1 MQALRRIAAGI
12 ADTGAE
18 MPRKHHDA
26 LPGDKLL
33 ALYQRLTLDGRRHFQ
48 SDLARDLG
56 CSAQTVV
63 RLVAIVERNLG
74 RDAYIESGLESRRRY
89 YRLRSRSE
97 EKSLGFSFEELH
109 CLAACRDVAAQFLPE
124 SVVDRISQTVTALA
138 LHLAEGNPPTAGQ
151 PIGFRSK
158 GFIDYSP
165 HFQTIT
171 TLRKAIERRQ
181 VCRIVY
187 RARGRQAEGVY
198 RYAPGRLVAMS
209 GTLYVLGYRM
219 SEGSVLPDRPT
230 TFSIHRFAEVT
241 PTGEYFRFNAA
252 DGEARTFGL
261 GWHEPRRV
269 QVRVEAEASD
279 YVRDRVWSDDQV
291 VEDQDDG
298 SIILSVTTT
307 SEKELNAWVSS
318 FGGQAKILGSV
329 AHNDNN

>member
-1 MQALRRIAAGI
+1 
-12 ADTGAE
+12 

-33 ALYQRLTLDGRRHFQ
+33 ALYQRLTLDGRKHFQ
-48 SDLARDLG
+48 SDIARDLG
-56 CSAQTVV
+56 CSTQTVV
-63 RLVAIVERNLG
+63 RLIAVIERNLG
-74 RDAYIESGLESRRRY
+74 RDAYVENGLESRRRY

-109 CLAACRDVAAQFLPE
+109 CLAACRDVAVQFLPE
-124 SVVDRISQTVTALA
+124 SVVDRISNTITALV
-138 LHLAEGNPPTAGQ
+138 LHLAEGIPPTAGR

-171 TLRKAIERRQ
+171 TLRKAIEARQ

-187 RARGRQAEGVY
+187 RARGRQVVGVY
-198 RYAPGRLVAMS
+198 RYAPGRIVAMN
-209 GTLYVLGYRM
+209 GTLYAQGYRM
-219 SEGSVLPDRPT
+219 TDDSVLPDRPT
-230 TFSIHRFAEVT
+230 TFSIHRIVEVT

-252 DGEARTFGL
+252 DGEPRSFGL
-261 GWHEPRRV
+261 VWHEPRRV
-269 QVRVEAEASD
+269 QVQVDAEAAD

-291 VEDQDDG
+291 IEDQDDG
-298 SIILSVTTT
+298 GIVLSVTTT
-307 SEKELNAWVSS
+307 SGKELNAWVLS
-318 FGGQAKILGSV
+318 FGGQAKILDSA